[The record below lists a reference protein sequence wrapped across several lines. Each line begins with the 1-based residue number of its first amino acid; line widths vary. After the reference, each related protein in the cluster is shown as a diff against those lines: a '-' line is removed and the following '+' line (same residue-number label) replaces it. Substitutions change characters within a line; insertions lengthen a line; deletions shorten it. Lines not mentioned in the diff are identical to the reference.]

1 MTSSRTKPTQPT
13 GGALLKARARKETP
27 SEAKAALTVEDVAR
41 SLGVGKVTV
50 YRLLKEGQLRRVKI
64 GSRTLIPA
72 GDVTALV
79 ERLANLPAG
88 V

>member
-1 MTSSRTKPTQPT
+1 MTAAIPPKAAQPT
-13 GGALLKARARKETP
+13 AGAP
-27 SEAKAALTVEDVAR
+27 PKAALTVADVAQ